1 MTLDKQIMSLFYRSI
16 VESVMS
22 YCIISWFGSS
32 HKKDQHKLA
41 KIGKIAK
48 RMGVNSKNLN
58 ELYQN
63 DCINMVDKI
72 LKDAHHPLLCIPEK
86 WEETKCTCAAYKSS
100 QKYFCP
106 VQH

>member
-1 MTLDKQIMSLFYRSI
+1 MSIDIIIIRKIIYN
-16 VESVMS
+16 VMS
-22 YCIISWFGSS
+22 KILIISSS

-72 LKDAHHPLLCIPEK
+72 LKDTDHPL
-86 WEETKCTCAAYKSS
+86 
-100 QKYFCP
+100 
-106 VQH
+106 

>member
-1 MTLDKQIMSLFYRSI
+1 
-16 VESVMS
+16 MS
-22 YCIISWFGSS
+22 YCIIGWFGYS

-63 DCINMVDKI
+63 DCIMVDKI
-72 LKDAHHPLLCIPEK
+72 LKDAHHPLYNCYVFLRSGRRLNVHY
-86 WEETKCTCAAYKSS
+86 AAYKSS